1 MKKKKNFA
9 PILVLIALFF
19 SAHSDACTN
28 LIVGKNASV
37 DGSVLVSYSSD
48 DYGMFGSLWHF
59 AAGTHAK
66 GTKRA
71 IYEWETNKY
80 LGEIDEAEVTY
91 SVIGNINEFQ
101 VTIAETTFGGRLE
114 LVDSTGVIDYG
125 SLIYIALQ
133 RSRTAREA
141 ITVMTD
147 LVKQYGYCSEGESFT
162 VADKKEAWILELIG
176 KGVGN
181 RGAVWVAQRVPD
193 DCISAHANQSR
204 IHKFPLKDKQNCIY
218 SPDVISFARRKG
230 WFTGKNSDFDFANAY
245 CPAGFGELRYCEA
258 RVWSFFNKWG
268 DGMDAYLDYVKGEKT
283 GLNPMPLFLK
293 PNRKLRVQ
301 DVENAMRDHYEGTP
315 FDITNEV
322 GAGPYNAP
330 YRPTPLSWEYDGK
343 MYFNERPISTQQA
356 AFVFVSQMRSSL
368 PDAIGGILWFGN
380 DDANMIAFTPVYCCA
395 TTVPECYSQKTAD
408 GVSFSFKSAFW
419 VCNWVSNMVYPR
431 YSMLFEAVKDAREE
445 LEENYFAQQ
454 PRIEAHALALLKQK
468 PEQARDYLNQYTTTK
483 AQEMLHRWQKLGEY
497 IIVKYNDQAI
507 KPDTKGCFSRTTEG
521 LGAPVKRV
529 GFPDAYRKIIVEKT
543 GTRYLLPVLQK

>member
-1 MKKKKNFA
+1 M
-9 PILVLIALFF
+9 LVLIALFF